1 MLTFILVIIA
11 FVVFGWLT
19 SLCIDRDS
27 IMIIP
32 SGVGLGL
39 AIIIAFT
46 MSFSFIVTRIDM
58 PGDIA
63 EMKQTYTSLTYQIEN
78 IDTLYGNSRANDK
91 KVLYDEIQKW
101 NETIARGQIRH
112 NSLWTNWCYP
122 IDYSQFE
129 LIELK

>member
-11 FVVFGWLT
+11 VGFFIWLT
-19 SLCIDRDS
+19 DFLINRDS
-27 IMIIP
+27 IFVIP
-32 SGVGLGL
+32 AGVGLGL
-39 AIIIAFT
+39 TLITIFA
-46 MSFSFIVTRIDM
+46 MGFSFITTRLDM

-63 EMKQTYTSLTYQIEN
+63 EMKQTYTSLTYQMEN

-91 KVLYDEIQKW
+91 KALYDEVQKW
-101 NETIARGQIRH
+101 NETIARGQVKH
-112 NSLWTNWCYP
+112 DSLWTNWCYP